1 MIRSIGILELSSI
14 ARGIECA
21 DTMVKTADVELL
33 MSLTVCP
40 GKYIILIS
48 GDVSAVSASI
58 DAGKSQAEEFL
69 AGDFVLASIHE
80 DLIPAINRAVSI
92 AGVNAVGVV
101 ESFSI
106 AASIEG
112 ADAAAK
118 AADVTLIEIRPGVGI
133 GGKSFFVLS
142 GDVSAVQAA
151 VDAGISVVEK
161 YGALVTWAVI
171 PNPSEE
177 VFDKLL

>member
-1 MIRSIGILELSSI
+1 MISSIGILELSSI

-21 DTMVKTADVELL
+21 DTMVKTADIELL

-40 GKYIILIS
+40 GKYLILIA
-48 GDVSAVSASI
+48 GDVSAVNASI
-58 DAGKSQAEEFL
+58 DAGKCQAEEFL
-69 AGDFVLASIHE
+69 VGDFVLASIHE
-80 DLIPAINRAVSI
+80 DLIPALNGAVSI
-92 AGVNAVGVV
+92 VGVNAVGVV

-118 AADVTLIEIRPGVGI
+118 AAAVTLIEIRPGVGI
-133 GGKSFFVLS
+133 GGKSFFVLT

-151 VDAGISVVEK
+151 VDAGVSIVEK
-161 YGALVTWAVI
+161 YGALVTCAVI

>member
-1 MIRSIGILELSSI
+1 MISSIGILELSSI

-21 DTMVKTADVELL
+21 DTMVKTANIELL

-40 GKYIILIS
+40 GKYLILIA
-48 GDVSAVSASI
+48 GDVSAVNASI
-58 DAGKSQAEEFL
+58 DAGKCRAEEFL
-69 AGDFVLASIHE
+69 VGDFVLASIHE
-80 DLIPAINRAVSI
+80 DLIPAINGAISI
-92 AGVNAVGVV
+92 GEVNAVGVV

-118 AADVTLIEIRPGVGI
+118 AAAVTLIEIRPGVGI
-133 GGKSFFVLS
+133 GGKSFFVLT

-151 VDAGISVVEK
+151 VDAGVSIVEK
-161 YGALVTWAVI
+161 YGALVTSAVI

>member
-1 MIRSIGILELSSI
+1 
-14 ARGIECA
+14 
-21 DTMVKTADVELL
+21 
-33 MSLTVCP
+33 
-40 GKYIILIS
+40 
-48 GDVSAVSASI
+48 
-58 DAGKSQAEEFL
+58 
-69 AGDFVLASIHE
+69 
-80 DLIPAINRAVSI
+80 
-92 AGVNAVGVV
+92 VNAVGVV

-118 AADVTLIEIRPGVGI
+118 AADVALIEIRPGVGI
-133 GGKSFFVLS
+133 GGKSFFVLT

-151 VDAGISVVEK
+151 VDAGVCVVEK